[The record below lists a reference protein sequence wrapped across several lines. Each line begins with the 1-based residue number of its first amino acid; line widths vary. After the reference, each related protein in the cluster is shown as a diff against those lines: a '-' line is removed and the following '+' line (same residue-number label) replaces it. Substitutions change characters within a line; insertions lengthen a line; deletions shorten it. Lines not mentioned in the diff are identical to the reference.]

1 MCGREQMARGR
12 DPGAGVVL
20 SPGVKR
26 GVVAASFI
34 GFVAVV
40 SYLGS
45 PSNGHDAGT
54 ALGIALA
61 VAAVIVALLAARW
74 VEVRSAR

>member
-1 MCGREQMARGR
+1 MVRDR
-12 DPGAGVVL
+12 DPGAGAVL

-34 GFVAVV
+34 GLVAVV

-45 PSNGHDAGT
+45 PNNGHDAGT
-54 ALGIALA
+54 ALGMTLA

-74 VEVRSAR
+74 VAVRSAR